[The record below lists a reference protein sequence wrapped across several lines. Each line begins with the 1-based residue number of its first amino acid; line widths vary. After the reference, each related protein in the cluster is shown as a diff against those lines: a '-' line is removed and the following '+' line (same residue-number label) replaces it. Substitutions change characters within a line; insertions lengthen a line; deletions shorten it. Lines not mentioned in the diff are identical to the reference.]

1 MLNNEY
7 KGCFVMFDVAIIG
20 AGVNGSLLARKLSQ
34 FDLNIVVIE
43 KGSDIANG
51 SSRANSA
58 VVHAGYDPEP
68 NTLKAKLN
76 VLGAKMMKSLCDEI
90 DVPYKSY
97 PTIVVA
103 FTEDQIKALYELKER
118 GEINGVENIK
128 ILKKEEL
135 KTIEPLISDDA
146 VAALYVDS
154 ALVSPYKLAIAASEV
169 AYNNGV
175 KFIFDHNVS
184 KITFQNNYF
193 LIDDEIKAK
202 YIINCAGCGSAKI
215 SSLIGDDSF
224 DIIPRRGEYML
235 YDKSSLCVNNII
247 FTVPTEKGKGVLV
260 LPTVDGNMLVG
271 PDASQVE
278 SDKNTET
285 SIEGLN
291 FILENGKNIIPTLNT
306 RGVITQFSGV
316 RATPTTKDFIIRQSE
331 VNDRVL
337 HVAGIESPG
346 LASSPAICE
355 YAFEI
360 LKNMGIELN
369 EKSEAIMTRKACPHF
384 ASLSNNEQKELIKSN
399 PLFGHIICR
408 CETITEAEIV
418 DAIHR
423 PLGARTIDGVKMR
436 ARAGM
441 GRCQGGFCSPKIAE
455 ILARELN
462 VSIESIT
469 KKGQDSYILVGKTK

>member
-1 MLNNEY
+1 
-7 KGCFVMFDVAIIG
+7 MFDIAIIG

-34 FDLNIVVIE
+34 YDLNVVVIE
-43 KGSDIANG
+43 KGSDVACG

-76 VLGAKMMKSLCDEI
+76 VKGAKMMKSLCDEL
-90 DVPYKSY
+90 DVPYKSF

-103 FTEDQIKALYELKER
+103 FAEDQVNSLLELKER

-128 ILKKEEL
+128 ILNKEEL
-135 KTIEPLISDDA
+135 KKIEPLISDNA
-146 VAALYVDS
+146 ISALYVDS
-154 ALVSPYKLAIAASEV
+154 ALVSPYKLAIAAAEV

-184 KITFQNNYF
+184 KISFQNDYF
-193 LIDDEIKAK
+193 VIDDNIETR
-202 YIINCAGCGSAKI
+202 YIINCAGCGSSKI
-215 SSLIGDDSF
+215 ASLIGDNSF
-224 DIIPRRGEYML
+224 DIIPRKGEYML

-260 LPTVDGNMLVG
+260 LPTVDGNMLLG
-271 PDASQVE
+271 PDASVVN
-278 SDKNTET
+278 SDSDNET
-285 SIEGLN
+285 TIDGLE
-291 FILENGKNIIPTLNT
+291 FILKNGRNIIPTLNT
-306 RGVITQFSGV
+306 RGVISQFSGV

-331 VNDRVL
+331 VNKKFI

-355 YAFEI
+355 YTFDI
-360 LKNMGIELN
+360 LKDIGIFLN
-369 EKSEAIMTRKACPHF
+369 EKSSATMTRKACPHF
-384 ASLSNNEQKELIKSN
+384 ASLSNEEQKELIKSN

-436 ARAGM
+436 TRAGM
-441 GRCQGGFCSPKIAE
+441 GRCQGGFCSPKVAE

-462 VSIESIT
+462 VSLDSIT
-469 KKGQDSYILVGKTK
+469 KKGQDSYILIGKTK